1 MIYKKKG
8 EPMETKVIV
17 AYVVCDDTIKNLKIE
32 DDKQAKMST
41 SEIMTTAI
49 ISTIQYSG
57 NIEKARQFL
66 KSDRYIPNML
76 SKSQLCRRLNK
87 IEHCVWTAVLNKL
100 SLEFS
105 RHNIANEFVVD
116 SCPVPACKLARMN
129 RNKIYQGKQYIGYC
143 AAKQE
148 YYLGIKLNMICDVNG
163 GPVQISLSP
172 ASENDIK
179 AFRKINLNL
188 PVNSVIYGDKAY
200 NDYKYE
206 DRLIQEKQIH
216 LMPIRKKNSKRKG
229 GGFLAKIRRRKRK
242 IIETA
247 FSCIEKLM
255 PRSIHAVTKA
265 GFELKIM
272 LFVLAYAFSKV
283 SF

>member
-1 MIYKKKG
+1 
-8 EPMETKVIV
+8 MEAKAIV
-17 AYVVCDDTIKNLKIE
+17 AYVVCDDTIKNLKLQ
-32 DDKQAKMST
+32 DDKQANMST
-41 SEIMTTAI
+41 AEIMTTAI

-57 NIEKARQFL
+57 NIEKARKSL
-66 KSDRYIPNML
+66 KAERYIPNML

-87 IEHCVWTAVLNKL
+87 IEKPIWNAVLNKL
-100 SLEFS
+100 SLEFAK
-105 RHNIANEFVVD
+105 HNIENEFVVD
-116 SCPVPACKLARMN
+116 SFPVPVCKLARMN
-129 RNKIYQGKQYIGYC
+129 KNKMYQGRRYLGYC
-143 AAKQE
+143 AAKDE
-148 YYLGIKLNMICDVNG
+148 YYFGVKLHMVCDVNG
-163 GPVQISLSP
+163 RPVQTLLTP

-179 AFRKINLNL
+179 AFRKINFSL
-188 PVNSVIYGDKAY
+188 PANSSIYADKAY

-206 DRLIQEKQIH
+206 DRLIQEKQVH

-229 GGFLAKIRRRKRK
+229 GGFLAKIRRKKRK

-272 LFVLAYAFSKV
+272 LFVLAYAFNKV
-283 SF
+283 AF

>member
-1 MIYKKKG
+1 
-8 EPMETKVIV
+8 MEAKIIV
-17 AYVVCDDTIKNLKIE
+17 TYVVCDDTIKNLKIK
-32 DDKQAKMST
+32 DDVQSKIGTA
-41 SEIMTTAI
+41 EIMTTAI
-49 ISTIQYSG
+49 ISAIQYSG
-57 NIEKARQFL
+57 NIEKARKSL
-66 KSDRYIPNML
+66 KSESYFPNML

-87 IEHCVWTAVLNKL
+87 IERYIWIAVLNKL
-100 SLEFS
+100 SVEFA
-105 RHNIANEFVVD
+105 RHNIENEFIVD
-116 SCPVPACKLARMN
+116 SFPVPACKLARMN
-129 RNKIYQGKQYIGYC
+129 KNKIYQGKQYLGYC
-143 AAKQE
+143 AAKKE
-148 YYLGIKLNMICDVNG
+148 YYFGVKLHMICDVNG
-163 GPVQISLSP
+163 KPVQALLTP

-188 PVNSVIYGDKAY
+188 PVNAAIYGDKAY
-200 NDYKYE
+200 NDYEYE

-216 LMPIRKKNSKRKG
+216 LMPIRKKNSKRNG

-272 LFVLAYAFSKV
+272 LFVLAYAFNKV
-283 SF
+283 TF

>member
-1 MIYKKKG
+1 
-8 EPMETKVIV
+8 METKVIIT
-17 AYVVCDDTIKNLKIE
+17 YVICDDTIKKLEIKDNI
-32 DDKQAKMST
+32 QSKMNMA
-41 SEIMTTAI
+41 EVMTTAI

-57 NIEKARQFL
+57 NIEKARKSL

-76 SKSQLCRRLNK
+76 SKSQLCRRLGK
-87 IEHCVWTAVLNKL
+87 IEKYVWTAILNEL
-100 SLEFS
+100 SLEFAK
-105 RHNIANEFVVD
+105 HNIENEFVID
-116 SCPVPACKLARMN
+116 SCPIQACKLARMN

-143 AAKQE
+143 AAKRE
-148 YYLGIKLNMICDVNG
+148 YYLGVKRHMICDVNG
-163 GPVQISLSP
+163 RPVQISLSP

-216 LMPIRKKNSKRKG
+216 LMPIRKKNSKRKDD
-229 GGFLAKIRRRKRK
+229 GFFAKIRRRKRK

-265 GFELKIM
+265 GFELKVM

-283 SF
+283 TF

>member
-1 MIYKKKG
+1 
-8 EPMETKVIV
+8 METKVIV
-17 AYVVCDDTIKNLKIE
+17 AYVVCDDTIENLKIH
-32 DDKQAKMST
+32 DDTQAKMST
-41 SEIMTTAI
+41 AEVMTTAI
-49 ISTIQYSG
+49 ISAIQYSG
-57 NIEKARQFL
+57 NIEKARKSL

-87 IEHCVWTAVLNKL
+87 IEKHVWIAVLNKL
-100 SLEFS
+100 SLEFA
-105 RHNIANEFVVD
+105 RHNIENEFVVD
-116 SCPVPACKLARMN
+116 SFPVPACKLARMN
-129 RNKIYQGKQYIGYC
+129 KNKIYQGKQYLGYC

-148 YYLGIKLNMICDVNG
+148 YYFGVKLHMICDVNG
-163 GPVQISLSP
+163 RPVQTLLTP

-179 AFRKINLNL
+179 AFRKINLSL
-188 PVNSVIYGDKAY
+188 PMNSAIYADKAY

-206 DRLIQEKQIH
+206 DCLIQEKQIH

-229 GGFLAKIRRRKRK
+229 GGFLSKIRRRKRK

-283 SF
+283 TF

>member
-1 MIYKKKG
+1 
-8 EPMETKVIV
+8 MEAKAIV
-17 AYVVCDDTIKNLKIE
+17 AYVVCDDTIKNIKLQ
-32 DDKQAKMST
+32 DDKQANMST
-41 SEIMTTAI
+41 AEVMTTAI
-49 ISTIQYSG
+49 ISAIQYSG
-57 NIEKARQFL
+57 NIEKARKSL

-87 IEHCVWTAVLNKL
+87 IEKHVWIAVLNKL
-100 SLEFS
+100 SLEFA
-105 RHNIANEFVVD
+105 RHNIENEFVVD
-116 SCPVPACKLARMN
+116 SFPVPACKLARMN
-129 RNKIYQGKQYIGYC
+129 KNKIYQGKQYLGYC

-148 YYLGIKLNMICDVNG
+148 YYFGVKLHMVCDVHG
-163 GPVQISLSP
+163 KPVQTFLSP

-179 AFRKINLNL
+179 AFRKINLDL
-188 PVNSVIYGDKAY
+188 PINSVIYGDKAY
-200 NDYKYE
+200 NDYRYE

-229 GGFLAKIRRRKRK
+229 GGFLAKIRRKKRK

-283 SF
+283 IF

>member
-1 MIYKKKG
+1 
-8 EPMETKVIV
+8 MEAKIIV
-17 AYVVCDDTIKNLKIE
+17 TYVVCDDTIKNLKIK
-32 DDKQAKMST
+32 DDVQAKIST
-41 SEIMTTAI
+41 AEVMTTAI

-57 NIEKARQFL
+57 NIEKARKSL

-87 IEHCVWTAVLNKL
+87 IEKYVWIAVLNKL
-100 SLEFS
+100 SLEFA
-105 RHNIANEFVVD
+105 RHNIENEFIVD
-116 SCPVPACKLARMN
+116 SFPVPACKLARMN
-129 RNKIYQGKQYIGYC
+129 KNKIYQGKQYLGYC

-148 YYLGIKLNMICDVNG
+148 YYFGVKLHMICDVNG
-163 GPVQISLSP
+163 RPVQTLLTP

-188 PVNSVIYGDKAY
+188 PTNSAIYGNEAY

-216 LMPIRKKNSKRKG
+216 LMPIRKKNSKRNG

-272 LFVLAYAFSKV
+272 LFVLAYAFNKLT
-283 SF
+283 F

>member
-1 MIYKKKG
+1 
-8 EPMETKVIV
+8 METKIIITYVI
-17 AYVVCDDTIKNLKIE
+17 CDDTIKNLKI
-32 DDKQAKMST
+32 KNNAQAKIT
-41 SEIMTTAI
+41 TAEVMTTAI
-49 ISTIQYSG
+49 ISAIQYSG
-57 NIEKARQFL
+57 NIEKARRSL
-66 KSDRYIPNML
+66 KSKRYIPNML
-76 SKSQLCRRLNK
+76 SKSQLCRRLSS
-87 IEHCVWTAVLNKL
+87 IEKYVWVAVLNKL

-116 SCPVPACKLARMN
+116 SCPIPACKLARMN
-129 RNKIYQGKQYIGYC
+129 RNKIYRGKQYIGYC
-143 AAKQE
+143 AAKRE
-148 YYLGIKLNMICDVNG
+148 YYLGIKLHMICDVNG
-163 GPVQISLSP
+163 RPVQLFLSP

-188 PVNSVIYGDKAY
+188 PANSVIYGDKAY

-242 IIETA
+242 IIETV

-265 GFELKIM
+265 GFELKVI

-283 SF
+283 TF

>member
-1 MIYKKKG
+1 
-8 EPMETKVIV
+8 MEAKAIV
-17 AYVVCDDTIKNLKIE
+17 AYVVCDDTIKNLKIQ
-32 DDKQAKMST
+32 DDSQSRMST
-41 SEIMTTAI
+41 AEVMTTAI
-49 ISTIQYSG
+49 ISAIQYSG
-57 NIEKARQFL
+57 NIEKARKSL
-66 KSDRYIPNML
+66 KSERYIPNML

-87 IEHCVWTAVLNKL
+87 IDKHVWSAVLTKL
-100 SLEFS
+100 SVEFA
-105 RHNIANEFVVD
+105 RHNIDKEFVVD
-116 SCPVPACKLARMN
+116 SFPVPACKLARMN
-129 RNKIYQGKQYIGYC
+129 KNKIYQGKQYLGYC

-148 YYLGIKLNMICDVNG
+148 YYFGVKLHMVCDVNG
-163 GPVQISLSP
+163 RPVQTLLTP

-179 AFRKINLNL
+179 AFRKINFSL
-188 PVNSVIYGDKAY
+188 PVNSAIYADKAY

-229 GGFLAKIRRRKRK
+229 GGFLAKIRRKKRK

-272 LFVLAYAFSKV
+272 LFVLAYAFNKV
-283 SF
+283 AF